1 MAVPVADIVAIVV
14 EIAVLPVVQP
24 IFQEESAFSSF
35 DYMLLLICLYDAYLN
50 KHGKVCFS
58 IVESESTFLFR
69 FDFLFFHHVSTS
81 FLSISQ
87 LYF

>member
-35 DYMLLLICLYDAYLN
+35 DYMLLLMCLYGAYLN
-50 KHGKVCFS
+50 KH
-58 IVESESTFLFR
+58 
-69 FDFLFFHHVSTS
+69 
-81 FLSISQ
+81 
-87 LYF
+87 